1 MMTTADRKLTQPL
14 WTVSALFGSCV
25 VAGAALLAAWL
36 AFGGAVGGFGR
47 LATVCVSQPDISY
60 GGSAAHLG
68 VIARP
73 GAALT
78 LTGTLQACSPH
89 PDLAQRVLYTLTTA
103 PSVLVWAAV
112 ALLLWRLA
120 WCAREYGPFTAAT
133 ATRLRVLGWVV
144 LIGAVAA
151 AAAQGAATDA
161 LLATMVR
168 HNDIGFLDA
177 ASNPEHALPVPLL
190 AWAGLLTFARL
201 IRRSAEMDDEL
212 QGTV

>member
-1 MMTTADRKLTQPL
+1 MTTADRKATEPLLTIS
-14 WTVSALFGSCV
+14 TLFGSVVLVGAAAV
-25 VAGAALLAAWL
+25 VASLI
-36 AFGGAVGGFGR
+36 FGGSMGGFGH
-47 LATVCVSQPDISY
+47 ASVCVNQPDISY
-60 GGSAAHLG
+60 GSSAAHLG
-68 VIARP
+68 VTARP
-73 GAALT
+73 GAVLSVS
-78 LTGTLQACSPH
+78 GTLQACARH
-89 PDLAQRVLYTLTTA
+89 PDFAQRVLSTLTSA

-168 HNDIGFLDA
+168 QNDIGFLDA